1 MGQQKQKGTDILF
14 LADVDGVL
22 TAIGGQQDCNV
33 SVNGESIDASTK
45 DSDQWV
51 EGMVG
56 RSDWSADGESIV
68 MIDPDAEQ
76 LEPAVR
82 ELFLS
87 LAEGTKI
94 DVEISLPGNVTFSGR
109 AIVASLDFGAPDND
123 AATSSWE
130 VEGDGPLTLTEGGIA
145 AN

>member
-1 MGQQKQKGTDILF
+1 
-14 LADVDGVL
+14 
-22 TAIGGQQDCNV
+22 
-33 SVNGESIDASTK
+33 
-45 DSDQWV
+45 
-51 EGMVG
+51 VG
-56 RSDWSADGESIV
+56 RSDWSADGESIL
-68 MIDPDAEQ
+68 MIDPDSEQ

-94 DVEISLPGNVTFSGR
+94 DVEISLPGNVTFTGT